1 MICFVS
7 SKSAWG
13 TNKVVVVVVVVITK
27 LALYFWNSIDARK
40 SLAFKKDSKKRD
52 KATLQVTPA

>member
-13 TNKVVVVVVVVITK
+13 TNKVVVVVVVITK

>member
-7 SKSAWG
+7 SKSVWG
-13 TNKVVVVVVVVITK
+13 TNKVVVVVVVITK

-52 KATLQVTPA
+52 KATLKVTPA